1 MAQTLTA
8 FAGCVMFV
16 ASTMAA
22 QVPPSL
28 PRPTP
33 PASPGTTRQS
43 VPPTITVTGCL
54 KAWDASLTPP
64 AGTPAG
70 AAAGRFLLT
79 NLEPSPPAPTAPGS
93 VVDDPPPPNTQYVVT
108 AEKDVDLAAHV
119 NRKVRI
125 EGRVAMQDA
134 AAATAQP
141 PATRGESA
149 SRADRWTALTATSIA
164 MVASTCERASR

>member
-1 MAQTLTA
+1 MASLIRGLVAVVCVSATTA
-8 FAGCVMFV
+8 
-16 ASTMAA
+16 AA
-22 QVPPSL
+22 QVTPSL

-43 VPPTITVTGCL
+43 DPPTVTVTGCL

-79 NLEPSPPAPTAPGS
+79 NLEPTPPAPTAPGK
-93 VVDDPPPPNTQYVVT
+93 VIDDPPPPNTQYVVT
-108 AEKDVDLAAHV
+108 AEPDVNLAAHV
-119 NRKVRI
+119 NHKVRI

-141 PATRGESA
+141 SAGRAATP
-149 SRADRWTALTATSIA
+149 SRADRWTALTATSIT
-164 MVASTCERASR
+164 MVASTCERPSH